1 MSSRLIIF
9 AKNPIIGKTKTRIS
23 RKLGDEVAL
32 AIYYRLINKAQ
43 RITSDLPFDKVV
55 YYSEFVDTED
65 SWDNSIYDKRQQ
77 VDRDLGAR
85 MDLAIREQFDEG
97 FDKVVLIG
105 TDIYELTSSIIK
117 QAFMALD
124 NSDVVLGPAKDGGY
138 YLIGMKNADSSIF
151 DITAWSTHSVFDET
165 LKNIKRT
172 YRTYTLLPELNDID
186 EPEDLEGTDLLTF

>member
-105 TDIYELTSSIIK
+105 TDIYELTSSIIMITK
-117 QAFMALD
+117 SYEMMQFFGYTILL
-124 NSDVVLGPAKDGGY
+124 VPFLFGGK
-138 YLIGMKNADSSIF
+138 L
-151 DITAWSTHSVFDET
+151 
-165 LKNIKRT
+165 NICS
-172 YRTYTLLPELNDID
+172 
-186 EPEDLEGTDLLTF
+186 